1 MLGKPSAGRLPH
13 AGGQRHGHAG
23 GRAHR
28 MAPMASRGR
37 SQSVARP
44 PDGEAPV
51 RAAEVIG
58 AMSIATD
65 LGTGQPLEHALRTAI
80 LAVRLGELAE
90 LAPPELVDTYYISLL
105 HSFGCTSDATEQT
118 ELFGDDIEPRAKFAL
133 VDGGNPEEVA
143 AFLKDVVGS
152 GRPPEVREAMVAHA
166 LENALEIARSTFA
179 LHCEVAQRFAG
190 WLGFGPG
197 VVSNLAHVFER
208 WDGNGFPGA
217 AAGEAIAPPA
227 RVLHVARDISVFLSA
242 AGPERA
248 GEGIGQ
254 RAGGAYDPHLAALAT
269 GHLDELLDGLDD
281 ALIWDQAIAAEPP
294 PQRWMTGEEIDA
306 AFRVVGTFTD
316 LKSYW
321 LRGHAGR
328 TSQLAEA
335 AAWRLGL
342 PEEEVTMVRR
352 AALAL
357 DLGRVA
363 VSNAIWEKPGPFGL
377 TDWERVQLH
386 PYFTE
391 RSFAHAPALASIGE
405 LAGGHHERLD
415 GAGYHRKTP
424 ALGLGRAARILAA
437 ADSYQAMRE
446 RRPHRPALD
455 AAGAEAELLRDA
467 GEGRLCPEAVDAVL
481 AAAGHRVAKRPHD
494 LPAGLTDREHEV
506 LLALAAGKTNKEI
519 AETLGISAKTAGHHV
534 QHIFDKTGVR
544 TRSAATV
551 WAFERHL
558 VQSA

>member
-1 MLGKPSAGRLPH
+1 MARDGHGPSASRSS
-13 AGGQRHGHAG
+13 GGE
-23 GRAHR
+23 
-28 MAPMASRGR
+28 M
-37 SQSVARP
+37 
-44 PDGEAPV
+44 PV

-80 LAVRLGELAE
+80 LAVRLGDLAE
-90 LAPPELVDTYYISLL
+90 LSAPELVDAYYISLL

-133 VDGGNPEEVA
+133 VDGGNPEELK
-143 AFLKDVVGS
+143 AFLQDVVGQ

-190 WLGFGPG
+190 WLGFGSG
-197 VVSNLAHVFER
+197 VISNLAYAFER

-217 AAGEAIAPPA
+217 AAGEEIGLPA

-242 AGPERA
+242 GGPDRA
-248 GEGIGQ
+248 AEVVEQ
-254 RAGGAYDPHLAALAT
+254 RAGGAYDPRLAALAT
-269 GHLDELLDGLDD
+269 DHFAELLDGLDD
-281 ALIWDQAIAAEPP
+281 ALIWEQAIAAEPP
-294 PQRWMTGEEIDA
+294 PLRWMAGDEIDA

-321 LRGHAGR
+321 LRGHAEG

-342 PEEEVTMVRR
+342 PEPEVVMVRR
-352 AALAL
+352 AGHAL

-391 RSFAHAPALASIGE
+391 RSFAHAPTLAPIGE

-415 GAGYHRKTP
+415 GAGYHRKTQ
-424 ALGLGRAARILAA
+424 AAGLGRAARILAA
-437 ADSYQAMRE
+437 ADCYQGMRE

-455 AAGAEAELLRDA
+455 AAAAGTELLRDA
-467 GEGRLCPEAVDAVL
+467 RTGRLCPEAVDAVL
-481 AAAGHRVAKRPHD
+481 AAAGHRVAKRPRE

-519 AETLGISAKTAGHHV
+519 ADALGISAKTAGHHV
-534 QHIFDKTGVR
+534 QHIFDKAGVR

-558 VQSA
+558 VQSP

>member
-1 MLGKPSAGRLPH
+1 MASDGRSSAAARPS
-13 AGGQRHGHAG
+13 GGQ
-23 GRAHR
+23 
-28 MAPMASRGR
+28 
-37 SQSVARP
+37 
-44 PDGEAPV
+44 APV

-80 LAVRLGELAE
+80 LAVRLGELGG
-90 LAPPELVDTYYISLL
+90 LSPPELVDAYYISLL

-133 VDGGNPEEVA
+133 VDGGNPEEVG
-143 AFLKDVVGS
+143 AFLMDVVGQ

-197 VVSNLAHVFER
+197 VISNLAYVFER

-242 AGPERA
+242 AGPDRA
-248 GEGIGQ
+248 GEVIEQ

-269 GHLDELLDGLDD
+269 DHLDELLDGLDD
-281 ALIWDQAIAAEPP
+281 ALIWEQAIAAEPP

-321 LRGHAGR
+321 LRGHAEGA
-328 TSQLAEA
+328 SQLAEA

-342 PEEEVTMVRR
+342 PEDEVRMVRR

-386 PYFTE
+386 PYFT
-391 RSFAHAPALASIGE
+391 
-405 LAGGHHERLD
+405 
-415 GAGYHRKTP
+415 
-424 ALGLGRAARILAA
+424 
-437 ADSYQAMRE
+437 
-446 RRPHRPALD
+446 
-455 AAGAEAELLRDA
+455 
-467 GEGRLCPEAVDAVL
+467 
-481 AAAGHRVAKRPHD
+481 
-494 LPAGLTDREHEV
+494 
-506 LLALAAGKTNKEI
+506 
-519 AETLGISAKTAGHHV
+519 
-534 QHIFDKTGVR
+534 
-544 TRSAATV
+544 
-551 WAFERHL
+551 
-558 VQSA
+558 

>member
-1 MLGKPSAGRLPH
+1 MT
-13 AGGQRHGHAG
+13 HGD
-23 GRAHR
+23 RR
-28 MAPMASRGR
+28 ASRAG
-37 SQSVARP
+37 SS
-44 PDGEAPV
+44 DGETPV
-51 RAAEVIG
+51 RAAEVVG

-90 LAPPELVDTYYISLL
+90 LSPSELVDAYYISLL

-143 AFLKDVVGS
+143 AFLRDVVGQ

-197 VVSNLAHVFER
+197 VISELAYAFER

-217 AAGEAIAPPA
+217 AAGESIGLPA
-227 RVLHVARDISVFLSA
+227 RVLHVARDISVFMSA
-242 AGPERA
+242 RGADGAREVI
-248 GEGIGQ
+248 EQ
-254 RAGGAYDPHLAALAT
+254 RLGGAYDPRLAGLAVD
-269 GHLDELLDGLDD
+269 HFAELLDGLDD
-281 ALIWDQAIAAEPP
+281 ALIWGQAMAAEPP
-294 PQRWMTGEEIDA
+294 PQRWMTGDEIDA

-321 LRGHAGR
+321 LRGHAEG

-342 PEEEVTMVRR
+342 PAQEVSTVRR

-391 RSFAHAPALASIGE
+391 RSFAHSPELAPIGE
-405 LAGGHHERLD
+405 LAGAHHERLD
-415 GAGYHRKTP
+415 GDGYHRRTAAP
-424 ALGLGRAARILAA
+424 GLGRAARILAA

-455 AAGAEAELLRDA
+455 TVAAESELLADA
-467 GEGRLCPEAVDAVL
+467 RGGRLCPEAVDAVL
-481 AAAGHRVAKRPHD
+481 AAAGHRVTKLPRE
-494 LPAGLTDREHEV
+494 LPAGLTEREHQV
-506 LLALAAGKTNKEI
+506 LLALAAGKANKQI
-519 AETLGISAKTAGHHV
+519 AEDLGISVKTVGNHI
-534 QHIFDKTGVR
+534 QHIFEKTGVR

>member
-1 MLGKPSAGRLPH
+1 MGHDGR
-13 AGGQRHGHAG
+13 G
-23 GRAHR
+23 
-28 MAPMASRGR
+28 AP
-37 SQSVARP
+37 VARSSG
-44 PDGEAPV
+44 GEAPV

-80 LAVRLGELAE
+80 LAVRLGELAD
-90 LAPPELVDTYYISLL
+90 LSPSELVDAYYVSLL

-118 ELFGDDIEPRAKFAL
+118 ELFGDDIGPRAKFAL

-143 AFLKDVVGS
+143 AFLRDVVGQ
-152 GRPPEVREAMVAHA
+152 GRPPEVREVMVAHA

-179 LHCEVAQRFAG
+179 LHCEIAQRFAG

-197 VVSNLAHVFER
+197 VISNLAYAFER

-217 AAGEAIAPPA
+217 AAGEAIKVPA

-242 AGPERA
+242 GGPDRA
-248 GEGIGQ
+248 RAVIEQ
-254 RAGGAYDPHLAALAT
+254 RAGGAYDPRLAALAT
-269 GHLDELLDGLDD
+269 EHFDELLDGLDD
-281 ALIWDQAIAAEPP
+281 ALIWSQAMAAEPP
-294 PQRWMTGEEIDA
+294 PQRLMTGDEIDA
-306 AFRVVGTFTD
+306 AFSVVGTFTD

-321 LRGHAGR
+321 LRGHAEG

-342 PEEEVTMVRR
+342 PEGEVTMVRR

-377 TDWERVQLH
+377 TDWERVKLH

-391 RSFAHAPALASIGE
+391 RSFAHAPALAPIGE
-405 LAGGHHERLD
+405 LASAHHERLD
-415 GAGYHRKTP
+415 GDGYHRKTP
-424 ALGLGRAARILAA
+424 APALGRAARILAA

-455 AAGAEAELLRDA
+455 AVAAESELLRDA
-467 GEGRLCPEAVDAVL
+467 RSGRLCPEAVDAVL
-481 AAAGHRVAKRPHD
+481 AAAGHRVAKRPRE
-494 LPAGLTDREHEV
+494 LPAGLTEREHEV

-519 AETLGISAKTAGHHV
+519 AETLGISAKTAGNHI

>member
-1 MLGKPSAGRLPH
+1 
-13 AGGQRHGHAG
+13 
-23 GRAHR
+23 
-28 MAPMASRGR
+28 MASGR
-37 SQSVARP
+37 PTASAPRP
-44 PDGEAPV
+44 SEGEAPV

-58 AMSIATD
+58 AISIATD

-90 LAPPELVDTYYISLL
+90 LKPPTLADAYYISLL
-105 HSFGCTSDATEQT
+105 HSFGCTSDAPEQT

-133 VDGGNPEEVA
+133 VDGGNPEEVGQ
-143 AFLKDVVGS
+143 FLMDVVGQ
-152 GRPPEVREAMVAHA
+152 GRPPEVRDVMLAHA
-166 LENALEIARSTFA
+166 LANALEIARSTFA

-197 VVSNLAHVFER
+197 VISNLAYVFER

-217 AAGEAIAPPA
+217 AAGKGIALPA
-227 RVLHVARDISVFLSA
+227 RVLHIARDISVFLSA
-242 AGPERA
+242 EGPDRA
-248 GEGIGQ
+248 REVIGQ
-254 RAGGAYDPHLAALAT
+254 RAGGAFDPHLAALAT
-269 GHLDELLDGLDD
+269 NDFDELLDGLDD
-281 ALIWDQAIAAEPP
+281 ALIWEQAMAAEPP
-294 PQRWMTGEEIDA
+294 PQRWMTGGEIDA

-321 LRGHAGR
+321 LRGHADG

-342 PEEEVTMVRR
+342 PEDEVTMVRR

-363 VSNAIWEKPGPFGL
+363 VSNAVWEKVGPFGL
-377 TDWERVQLH
+377 TDWERVRQH

-405 LAGGHHERLD
+405 LAGAHHERLD
-415 GAGYHRKTP
+415 GAGYHRKTRAP
-424 ALGLGRAARILAA
+424 ALGRAARILSA

-455 AAGAEAELLRDA
+455 AGGAEAELLREA
-467 GEGRLCPEAVDAVL
+467 RTGRLCPEAVDAVL
-481 AAAGHRVAKRPHD
+481 AAAGHRVAKRPRE
-494 LPAGLTDREHEV
+494 LPAGLTDRELEV
-506 LLALAAGKTNKEI
+506 LLALAAGMTNKEI
-519 AETLGISAKTAGHHV
+519 AEALGISAKTAGHHV
-534 QHIFDKTGVR
+534 EHIFDKTGAR

-558 VQSA
+558 VRSA

>member
-1 MLGKPSAGRLPH
+1 MAF
-13 AGGQRHGHAG
+13 G
-23 GRAHR
+23 GR
-28 MAPMASRGR
+28 G
-37 SQSVARP
+37 QSTARP
-44 PDGEAPV
+44 PDGEAAV

-90 LAPPELVDTYYISLL
+90 LSPPELVDAYYVSLL

-133 VDGGNPEEVA
+133 VDGGNPEELA
-143 AFLKDVVGS
+143 AFLKDVVGQ
-152 GRPPEVREAMVAHA
+152 GRAPEVRQAMVDHA
-166 LENALEIARSTFA
+166 LENALDIARSTFA

-197 VVSNLAHVFER
+197 VISNLAYAFER

-217 AAGEAIAPPA
+217 AGGEAIGRPA

-242 AGPERA
+242 GGPDRAADVIER
-248 GEGIGQ
+248 
-254 RAGGAYDPHLAALAT
+254 RAGGAYEPHLAALAID
-269 GHLDELLDGLDD
+269 HLADLLDGLDD
-281 ALIWDQAIAAEPP
+281 ALIWKQAIAAEPP

-306 AFRVVGTFTD
+306 AFHVIGTFTD

-321 LRGHAGR
+321 LRGHAEG

-342 PEEEVTMVRR
+342 PEQEVIMVRR

-363 VSNAIWEKPGPFGL
+363 VSNAIWEKSGPFGL
-377 TDWERVQLH
+377 TDLERVHLH

-391 RSFAHAPALASIGE
+391 RSFAHAAALASIGE

-415 GAGYHRKTP
+415 GAGYHRRTQAP
-424 ALGLGRAARILAA
+424 GLGRPARILAA

-446 RRPHRPALD
+446 RRPHRAALD
-455 AAGAEAELLRDA
+455 AADAEAELLREA
-467 GEGRLCPEAVDAVL
+467 SEGRLCPDAVDAVL
-481 AAAGHRVAKRPHD
+481 AAAGHRVATRPHE
-494 LPAGLTDREHEV
+494 LPAGLTDREHEA

-551 WAFERHL
+551 WAFEHHL

>member
-1 MLGKPSAGRLPH
+1 MA
-13 AGGQRHGHAG
+13 HGDR
-23 GRAHR
+23 RASI
-28 MAPMASRGR
+28 PG
-37 SQSVARP
+37 P
-44 PDGEAPV
+44 FEGETSV
-51 RAAEVIG
+51 RAAEVVG

-65 LGTGQPLEHALRTAI
+65 LGPGQPLEHALRTAI
-80 LAVRLGELAE
+80 LVVRLGELAE
-90 LAPPELVDTYYISLL
+90 LSPSELVDAYYISLL

-143 AFLKDVVGS
+143 AFLRDVVGQ
-152 GRPPEVREAMVAHA
+152 GRPPEVREGMVAHA

-197 VVSNLAHVFER
+197 VISNLAYAFER

-217 AAGEAIAPPA
+217 AAGESIGRPA
-227 RVLHVARDISVFLSA
+227 RVLHVARDVSVFLSA
-242 AGPERA
+242 GGPDRA
-248 GEGIGQ
+248 RSVIEQ
-254 RAGGAYDPHLAALAT
+254 RAGGAYDPRLSALA
-269 GHLDELLDGLDD
+269 LDHFAALLDGLDD
-281 ALIWDQAIAAEPP
+281 ALIWEQAMAAEPP
-294 PQRWMTGEEIDA
+294 PQRWMTGDEIDA

-321 LRGHAGR
+321 LRGHAEG

-342 PEEEVTMVRR
+342 PEDEVSTVRR

-391 RSFAHAPALASIGE
+391 RAFAHSPELAPVGE
-405 LAGGHHERLD
+405 LAGAHHERLD

-424 ALGLGRAARILAA
+424 APGLGRAARILAA

-455 AAGAEAELLRDA
+455 AAAAESELL
-467 GEGRLCPEAVDAVL
+467 GEARAGRLCPEAVDAVL
-481 AAAGHRVAKRPHD
+481 AAAGHRVAKRPRE

-506 LLALAAGKTNKEI
+506 LVALAAGKTNKEI
-519 AETLGISAKTAGHHV
+519 AEGLGISVKTAGNHI
-534 QHIFDKTGVR
+534 QHIFEKTGVR

>member
-1 MLGKPSAGRLPH
+1 MGSEGRPGPAAGSPE
-13 AGGQRHGHAG
+13 
-23 GRAHR
+23 
-28 MAPMASRGR
+28 
-37 SQSVARP
+37 
-44 PDGEAPV
+44 GELPV

-90 LAPPELVDTYYISLL
+90 LSPSELVDAYYISLL

-133 VDGGNPEEVA
+133 VDGGDPEALA
-143 AFLKDVVGS
+143 AFLRDVVGQ
-152 GRPPEVREAMVAHA
+152 GRPPEVRAEMVEHAVEHA
-166 LENALEIARSTFA
+166 LHIAQSTFA
-179 LHCEVAQRFAG
+179 LHCEIAQRFAG

-197 VVSNLAHVFER
+197 VIANQAWVFER
-208 WDGNGFPGA
+208 WDGAGFPGA
-217 AAGEAIAPPA
+217 AGGEAIGRPA

-242 AGPERA
+242 DGPARA
-248 GEGIGQ
+248 REVIEQ
-254 RAGGAYDPHLAALAT
+254 RSGGAYDPHLAALAT
-269 GHLDELLDGLDD
+269 AHFDELLDGLDD
-281 ALIWDQAIAAEPP
+281 ALIWEQAMAAEPP
-294 PQRWMTGEEIDA
+294 PRRWMTEDEIDA

-321 LRGHAGR
+321 LRGHAEG

-342 PEEEVTMVRR
+342 PEDEVAMVRR

-391 RSFAHAPALASIGE
+391 RSFAHAPALAPIGE
-405 LAGGHHERLD
+405 LAGAHHERLD
-415 GAGYHRKTP
+415 GDGYHRRTAGP
-424 ALGLGRAARILAA
+424 ALGRAARILAA
-437 ADSYQAMRE
+437 ADSYQAMLE

-455 AAGAEAELLRDA
+455 AAAAESELLAEAGA
-467 GEGRLCPEAVDAVL
+467 GRLCPDAVDAVL
-481 AAAGHRVAKRPHD
+481 AAAGHRVAKRPRE
-494 LPAGLTDREHEV
+494 LPGGLTDREHEV
-506 LLALAAGKTNKEI
+506 LLALASGKTNKEI
-519 AETLGISAKTAGHHV
+519 GEDLGISVKTAGNHV
-534 QHIFDKTGVR
+534 QRIFEKTGVR

-551 WAFERHL
+551 WAFERNL
-558 VQSA
+558 VRSS

>member
-1 MLGKPSAGRLPH
+1 MGHDGRRPYVAPPSAGE
-13 AGGQRHGHAG
+13 
-23 GRAHR
+23 
-28 MAPMASRGR
+28 
-37 SQSVARP
+37 AR
-44 PDGEAPV
+44 V

-80 LAVRLGELAE
+80 LAVRLGEFAE
-90 LAPPELVDTYYISLL
+90 LAPPELVDAYYISLL

-133 VDGGNPEEVA
+133 VDGGNPEEVV
-143 AFLKDVVGS
+143 AFLKDVVGQ
-152 GRPPEVREAMVAHA
+152 GRPPEVREEMVSHA

-197 VVSNLAHVFER
+197 VISNLAYAFER

-217 AAGEAIAPPA
+217 AAGEAIGLPA

-242 AGPERA
+242 GGPDRARDVIER
-248 GEGIGQ
+248 
-254 RAGGAYDPHLAALAT
+254 RAGGAYDPRLGALAT
-269 GHLDELLDGLDD
+269 DHFAELLDGLDD
-281 ALIWDQAIAAEPP
+281 ALIWEQAIAAEPP

-306 AFRVVGTFTD
+306 AFAVVGTFTD

-321 LRGHAGR
+321 LRGHAEG

-342 PEEEVTMVRR
+342 SEPEVTMVRR

-405 LAGGHHERLD
+405 LAGAHHERLD
-415 GAGYHRKTP
+415 GAGYHRKTLAP
-424 ALGLGRAARILAA
+424 GLGRAARILAA
-437 ADSYQAMRE
+437 ADCYQAMRE

-455 AAGAEAELLRDA
+455 AAAAEAELLRDA
-467 GEGRLCPEAVDAVL
+467 RSGRLCPEAVDAVL
-481 AAAGHRVAKRPHD
+481 AAAGHRVAKRPREM
-494 LPAGLTDREHEV
+494 PAGLTDREHEV
-506 LLALAAGKTNKEI
+506 LIALAAGKTNKEI
-519 AETLGISAKTAGHHV
+519 AEDLGISAKTAGHHV
-534 QHIFDKTGVR
+534 QHIFDKTGAR

-558 VQSA
+558 VQPA

>member
-1 MLGKPSAGRLPH
+1 MGHDGRQSSVAESSAG
-13 AGGQRHGHAG
+13 
-23 GRAHR
+23 
-28 MAPMASRGR
+28 
-37 SQSVARP
+37 
-44 PDGEAPV
+44 ETPV

-90 LAPPELVDTYYISLL
+90 LAPPAPVDTYYISLL

-118 ELFGDDIEPRAKFAL
+118 ELFGADIDPGAKL
-133 VDGGNPEEVA
+133 PLLDGGNPEEVV
-143 AFLKDVVGS
+143 AFLKDVVGQ

-197 VVSNLAHVFER
+197 VISNLAYAFER

-217 AAGEAIAPPA
+217 AAGEAIGRPA
-227 RVLHVARDISVFLSA
+227 RVLHVARDISVFLTVG
-242 AGPERA
+242 GPDRA
-248 GEGIGQ
+248 GDVIER

-269 GHLDELLDGLDD
+269 DHFAELLDGLDD
-281 ALIWDQAIAAEPP
+281 ALIWEQAIAAEPP
-294 PQRWMTGEEIDA
+294 PQRWMTGDEIDA

-321 LRGHAGR
+321 LRGHAEGV
-328 TSQLAEA
+328 SQLAEA

-342 PEEEVTMVRR
+342 PEPEVVVVRR
-352 AALAL
+352 AAHAL

-391 RSFAHAPALASIGE
+391 RSFAHAAALSSIGE

-415 GAGYHRKTP
+415 GAGYPRKTQSP
-424 ALGLGRAARILAA
+424 GLGRGSRI
-437 ADSYQAMRE
+437 R
-446 RRPHRPALD
+446 
-455 AAGAEAELLRDA
+455 G
-467 GEGRLCPEAVDAVL
+467 G
-481 AAAGHRVAKRPHD
+481 
-494 LPAGLTDREHEV
+494 
-506 LLALAAGKTNKEI
+506 
-519 AETLGISAKTAGHHV
+519 
-534 QHIFDKTGVR
+534 
-544 TRSAATV
+544 
-551 WAFERHL
+551 
-558 VQSA
+558 

>member
-1 MLGKPSAGRLPH
+1 
-13 AGGQRHGHAG
+13 
-23 GRAHR
+23 
-28 MAPMASRGR
+28 
-37 SQSVARP
+37 
-44 PDGEAPV
+44 
-51 RAAEVIG
+51 
-58 AMSIATD
+58 MSIATD

-80 LAVRLGELAE
+80 LAVRLGDLAE
-90 LAPPELVDTYYISLL
+90 LAPPELVDAYYISLL

-118 ELFGDDIEPRAKFAL
+118 ELFGDDIEPRARFAL

-143 AFLKDVVGS
+143 AFLRDVVGQ
-152 GRPPEVREAMVAHA
+152 GRPPEVRQEMIAHA

-190 WLGFGPG
+190 WLGFGSG
-197 VVSNLAHVFER
+197 VISNLAYAFER

-217 AAGEAIAPPA
+217 AAGEAIGLPA

-242 AGPERA
+242 GGADRA
-248 GEGIGQ
+248 LAVIEQ
-254 RAGGAYDPHLAALAT
+254 RAGGAYDPRLAGLAT
-269 GHLDELLDGLDD
+269 AHFAELLDGLDD
-281 ALIWDQAIAAEPP
+281 ARIWEQAIAAEPP

-306 AFRVVGTFTD
+306 AFHVVGTFTD

-321 LRGHAGR
+321 LRGHAEG

-342 PEEEVTMVRR
+342 PEDEVAIVRR

-363 VSNAIWEKPGPFGL
+363 ISNAVWEKAGPFGL

-386 PYFTE
+386 PYYTE
-391 RSFAHAPALASIGE
+391 RSFAHAPALAPIGE
-405 LAGGHHERLD
+405 LAAAHHERLD
-415 GAGYHRKTP
+415 GAGYHRKTLAP
-424 ALGLGRAARILAA
+424 GLGRAARILAA

-455 AAGAEAELLRDA
+455 PAGAEAELLRDA
-467 GEGRLCPEAVDAVL
+467 HEGRLCPEAVDAVL
-481 AAAGHRVAKRPHD
+481 AAAGHRVAKRPRE

-519 AETLGISAKTAGHHV
+519 AEALGISAKTAGNHI